1 MPYIGS
7 SASPLPVNFA
17 AVQAQSFNGTG
28 SQTAFTLNRTI
39 PGVTAIE
46 VLVNNVQQS
55 PYDGSYSVSGTTL
68 TFSEA
73 PSAGTNNVYVVYRDQ
88 AIGSLVDE
96 SAYRKAEAVAKAGDT
111 MTGALALPAG
121 GLNVGSGQLAVDASG
136 RVTMSAQPMFLIGGS
151 TGSMLSVSAGVVV
164 GSWNAVTNV
173 GGHWNSGTNRFTAPV
188 AGKYFFSLM
197 LDIRTGVTNVAIVGF
212 RVNGSF
218 VSGGTDAVVGVVTT
232 PNGLNISVIYSLSS
246 GDYVDICNRNTNIT
260 YYPGHSSA
268 IGYLIG

>member
-55 PYDGSYSVSGTTL
+55 PYDGSYSVTGTTL

-73 PSAGTNNVYVVYRDQ
+73 PSAGTSNVYVVYRDQ

-96 SAYRKAEAVAKAGDT
+96 SAYRRSEVDSLLAGKIGTGSGTVVQSNLASNVAGTGPAFSAKNSGSLSIPPAVNTLAAMNTEVFDVNSAFNNTGSTVGGIPAYAFKPAVAGYYLVTVGMQYAGPT
-111 MTGALALPAG
+111 YGNYFVGILYKNGTGVYESVNG
-121 GLNVGSGQLAVDASG
+121 GQQYAWAYLSVVIYLDGVNDYLQVYLNQQQGGTQNCSAI
-136 RVTMSAQPMFLIGGS
+136 MSAAL
-151 TGSMLSVSAGVVV
+151 VRA
-164 GSWNAVTNV
+164 A
-173 GGHWNSGTNRFTAPV
+173 
-188 AGKYFFSLM
+188 
-197 LDIRTGVTNVAIVGF
+197 
-212 RVNGSF
+212 
-218 VSGGTDAVVGVVTT
+218 
-232 PNGLNISVIYSLSS
+232 
-246 GDYVDICNRNTNIT
+246 
-260 YYPGHSSA
+260 
-268 IGYLIG
+268 